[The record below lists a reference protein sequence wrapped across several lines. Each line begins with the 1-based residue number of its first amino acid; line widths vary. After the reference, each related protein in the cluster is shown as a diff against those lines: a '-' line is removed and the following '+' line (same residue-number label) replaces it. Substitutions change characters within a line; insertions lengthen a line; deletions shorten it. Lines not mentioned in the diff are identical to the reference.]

1 MPIDHK
7 PITDAESGEKL
18 DQVDDKLDQ
27 IIAAPQEILT
37 DNQRLKSGLDAL
49 EDRGFWDRVLNRKPQ
64 NNDRWHGVS
73 SLA

>member
-27 IIAAPQEILT
+27 TIAAPQEILT

-49 EDRGFWDRVLNRKPQ
+49 EDRDYGDCVLNPKRSK
-64 NNDRWHGVS
+64 
-73 SLA
+73 